1 VRACLDYGTFVPRGS
16 GQQVRDF
23 IFVGDV
29 VDLYLR
35 IGEQL
40 ARNAAT
46 LRGRVYNAG
55 TNQPRA
61 VRDVLETVY
70 RLTNRERDFGAVLEM
85 MKGRETVGE
94 IECQYMD
101 YELVNRDFGWSPQ
114 HSFDAGVSATIEWFR
129 GYLKYKYAS

>member
-1 VRACLDYGTFVPRGS
+1 MRACLGYGTFVPRGS

-35 IGEQL
+35 IGEHL
-40 ARNAAT
+40 ARDAAA

-55 TNQPRA
+55 TNQPRS

-70 RLTNRERDFGAVLEM
+70 RLTGRERDFAAVLDM

-114 HSFDAGVSATIEWFR
+114 QSFDAGVTATINWLK
-129 GYLKYKYAS
+129 GYLEHKYDA